1 MRPCFPSP
9 ILLINISYLLLK
21 KHSFLPDSFLNNQNW
36 AYLCINSLKF
46 CAAGFHGMP
55 SWGLWKYI
63 ETNPR
68 TLALFAKFFKG
79 LFIWMW
85 TGPVRWASSP
95 GWDDFYPTFIWN
107 IPSQFN
113 QQVYE
118 TCYNK
123 QWHKDMQI
131 NDNIDAPP
139 NLPPPP
145 PSPPPQAKRCTI
157 ITHKYGI
164 HELPHELPNDPRLRI
179 PGN

>member
-1 MRPCFPSP
+1 MLEVRFFWMRQCFPSP

-46 CAAGFHGMP
+46 CTAGFHCMP

-131 NDNIDAPP
+131 NDIIDAP
-139 NLPPPP
+139 
-145 PSPPPQAKRCTI
+145 PPPQAKRCTI

>member
-1 MRPCFPSP
+1 MLEVRFFWMRQCFPSP

-46 CAAGFHGMP
+46 CTVFIVCQVEGYENILKLTPDHLLYLL
-55 SWGLWKYI
+55 S
-63 ETNPR
+63 
-68 TLALFAKFFKG
+68 FFKG

-113 QQVYE
+113 QQVHYV
-118 TCYNK
+118 
-123 QWHKDMQI
+123 
-131 NDNIDAPP
+131 A
-139 NLPPPP
+139 
-145 PSPPPQAKRCTI
+145 AKRLFDQVVFTI
-157 ITHKYGI
+157 NVDIKTSC
-164 HELPHELPNDPRLRI
+164 R
-179 PGN
+179 